1 MYLALDQ
8 HGHLRGQLVRAIR
21 AAVLDGRLGPGT
33 RLPPTRELAQHL
45 GLSRSTVL
53 AAYDQL
59 RAEGCIEGKVGS
71 GSYVATLQAALPS
84 AAPRECTPVQP
95 SRFARS
101 LVELPPFWAGPREPP
116 LRYNLQY
123 GEPLADPMVTTAW
136 SHELARAA
144 RYTNPGYPPP
154 QGLPAL
160 REAVCDYLLHHRGV
174 QADAADV
181 LIVNGTQQALS
192 LTARI
197 LLDEGDVAVLEEPGY
212 FGAHIAFKGHGART
226 LRVPTDTHGPV
237 CDALPAGGARL
248 LFVTPSHQFPGGSVM
263 SLTRRQALLQYAD
276 QHQGWIFEDDYD
288 GEFQPRAQ
296 PIAALHS
303 IDRAAR
309 VIYSGTFSKALF
321 PGLRLGYLLMPAAL
335 RKCYLAA
342 KWASDFGS
350 SAVEQAALAN
360 FMASGAFARHLRR
373 AAKTLDAR
381 RRALLDG
388 LQQWAGDR
396 VEVAD
401 GLGGMHLVVW
411 LRDLDHAQC
420 GQLIA
425 RGRAAGLS
433 MQPIADHCL
442 TPPARAG
449 LLMGYAGISAADLAQ
464 ATRLFGQCLDTFA
477 PRDVPLPGLGQP

>member
-8 HGHLRGQLVRAIR
+8 RGHLRGQLVRAVR
-21 AAVLDGRLGPGT
+21 AAIMDGRLGAGT

-71 GSYVATLQAALPS
+71 GSYVAALQAAPP
-84 AAPRECTPVQP
+84 ATTPREYTPEQP
-95 SRFARS
+95 SRFARR

-123 GEPLADPMVTTAW
+123 GEPLANPLVTSAW
-136 SHELARAA
+136 SRELARAA
-144 RYTNPGYPPP
+144 RYTDPGYPHP
-154 QGLPAL
+154 QGRPDL
-160 REAVCDYLLHHRGV
+160 REAVCDYLMRHRGV
-174 QADAADV
+174 QADADDV

-192 LTARI
+192 LTAQI
-197 LLDEGDVAVLEEPGY
+197 VLDESDVAVLEEPGY
-212 FGAHIAFKGHGART
+212 FGAHIAFKAHGARMV
-226 LRVPTDTHGPV
+226 RVPVDAQGLV

-248 LFVTPSHQFPGGSVM
+248 LFVTPSHQFPGGSAM
-263 SLTRRQALLQYAD
+263 SLARRQALLQYAD
-276 QHQGWIFEDDYD
+276 QHRGWIFEDDYD

-303 IDRAAR
+303 IDRGAR

-350 SAVEQAALAN
+350 SAVQQAALAN
-360 FMASGAFARHLRR
+360 FMASGAFERHLRR
-373 AAKTLDAR
+373 AAKTLDSR

-388 LQQWAGDR
+388 LRQWAGDR
-396 VEVAD
+396 VEIAD

-420 GQLIA
+420 DRLIA

-433 MQPIADHCL
+433 MQAIADHCL
-442 TPPARAG
+442 VPPARAG
-449 LLMGYAGISAADLAQ
+449 LLLGYAGISAADLAQ
-464 ATRLFGQCLDTFA
+464 AMRLFGQCLDTFP
-477 PRDVPLPGLGQP
+477 PRNARSRA